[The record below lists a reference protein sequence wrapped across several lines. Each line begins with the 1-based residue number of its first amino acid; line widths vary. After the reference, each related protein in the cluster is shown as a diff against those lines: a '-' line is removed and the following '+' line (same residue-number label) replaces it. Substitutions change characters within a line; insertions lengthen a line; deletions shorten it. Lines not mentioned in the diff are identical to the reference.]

1 MTTRKATTVQ
11 SLSRSSKTP
20 LWQQLEHELRR
31 RIQLGDFV
39 DKFPSDRELMEDYGV
54 SRHTARHAVS
64 SLGRDGIVQRLRG
77 IGTAL
82 NSGRITQSLGNLYSL
97 FQVVEAAG
105 VEQKSIVLTIGPT
118 SDAEIAKRL
127 GLAEYEPLF
136 HLARLRLAAE
146 RPIAVDYV
154 WLPGAYTAQ
163 LAHLDFSHTALYDE
177 LERSGLGRPTAGSE
191 RISAVV
197 PNSNVTELLG
207 LNGETGVLELV
218 RQGERSGKVIEWRVT
233 YVRGDEF
240 SLVTD
245 WQRGRR
251 SEMRL
256 EQNELTADLKN

>member
-1 MTTRKATTVQ
+1 M
-11 SLSRSSKTP
+11 L
-20 LWQQLEHELRR
+20 
-31 RIQLGDFV
+31 
-39 DKFPSDRELMEDYGV
+39 
-54 SRHTARHAVS
+54 
-64 SLGRDGIVQRLRG
+64 RLR
-77 IGTAL
+77 
-82 NSGRITQSLGNLYSL
+82 
-97 FQVVEAAG
+97 
-105 VEQKSIVLTIGPT
+105 
-118 SDAEIAKRL
+118 RL
-127 GLAEYEPLF
+127 GLAEDEPLF
-136 HLARLRLAAE
+136 HLARLRLADE

-154 WLPGAYTAQ
+154 WLSGRIRHNLHILTFPIP
-163 LAHLDFSHTALYDE
+163 LYDE

-191 RISAVV
+191 RLRSSS
-197 PNSNVTELLG
+197 NSNVTELLG

>member
-1 MTTRKATTVQ
+1 MTKRQATTVQ
-11 SLSRSSKTP
+11 PLSRSSKTA

-39 DKFPSDRELMEDYGV
+39 DKFPSDRELMEDYEV

-64 SLGRDGIVQRLRG
+64 SLGRDGIVQRSRG

-105 VEQKSIVLTIGPT
+105 VDQKSIVLTIGPT
-118 SDAEIAKRL
+118 SDAEIAKRF
-127 GLAEYEPLF
+127 GLAGDEPLF

-154 WLPGAYTAQ
+154 WLPGAYTAK
-163 LAHLDFSHTALYDE
+163 LAQLDFSHTALYDE

-191 RISAVV
+191 RISAVA
-197 PNSNVTELLG
+197 PSSNVAELLG
-207 LNGETGVLELV
+207 LNGDIGVLELV
-218 RQGERSGKVIEWRVT
+218 RQGERSGKVIEWRTT
-233 YVRGDEF
+233 YIRGDEF

-256 EQNELTADLKN
+256 EQNELTADLQN